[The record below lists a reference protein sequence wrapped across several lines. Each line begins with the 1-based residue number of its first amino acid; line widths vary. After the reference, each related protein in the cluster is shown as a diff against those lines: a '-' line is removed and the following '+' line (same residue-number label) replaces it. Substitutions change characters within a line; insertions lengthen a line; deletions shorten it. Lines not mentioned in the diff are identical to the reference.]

1 MADNR
6 FEAGFNNRL
15 LILERKLN
23 AHIDAQN
30 NPHNV
35 KAADLD
41 LNAFAGL
48 TPAELPIS
56 IKTEKALLEDVGYYV
71 VVAPNPDLADI
82 YNIFVYAKA
91 AWSEE
96 QEKFISEPLSVT
108 QFEIPTGNGAELI
121 RAELD
126 VVEKK
131 IIFTKANGS
140 MVYCD
145 LTALFALIE
154 GLREDLTNLGSRITA
169 VENNLTTIN
178 NTLNP
183 DTGIPAQIAQLTEL
197 VNTLNNTIT
206 GEHGIISQIQ
216 NLNNQVSGIASQMSS
231 KLSYFYLS
239 NVTLYHDNWHENTNP
254 EQRYRDYAYSYALQN
269 DLVKSA
275 LKVYVIYDTPQ
286 ATSGDYCALQDI
298 NTTTGT
304 ITFYSNT
311 PDTITIPWID
321 IFK

>member
-41 LNAFAGL
+41 LNAFTGL

-56 IKTEKALLEDVGYYV
+56 DKTEKALLEDVGYYV
-71 VVAPNPDLADI
+71 TVTPDTDLVDV
-82 YNIFVYAKA
+82 YNISVYAKA
-91 AWSEE
+91 AWDSD
-96 QEKFISEPLSVT
+96 QEKFITEPLSVT
-108 QFEIPTGNGAELI
+108 QFELSTSAGGELI

-126 VVEKK
+126 ITTKQ

-140 MVYCD
+140 IVYCD
-145 LTALFALIE
+145 LNAIFSLIE
-154 GLREDLTNLGSRITA
+154 GLSRDITNLGGRTTLIENDLTA
-169 VENNLTTIN
+169 IKT
-178 NTLNP
+178 TLNP
-183 DTGIPAQIAQLTEL
+183 TTGIPAQITEL
-197 VNTLNNTIT
+197 STLVNELNNTIT
-206 GEHGIISQIQ
+206 GPDGILDQLHDLS
-216 NLNNQVSGIASQMSS
+216 NQVAGINSQMSS

-275 LKVYVIYDTPQ
+275 LKVYIIYDTPQ